1 MFLSKLPY
9 LMILLPLIL
18 SVVPNIIQFK
28 KCGQILYLSTIS
40 IILICCVIIMKPV
53 ISNSFISDSVIMS
66 VISIGME
73 YKIDMMSLLF
83 LFLIFFANFVIF
95 TYSLGGDYQKH
106 KKSNLFY
113 SIYLLNAFAIVGILT
128 TNYLFNLYLFIEI
141 YSFTF
146 YALISSSKT
155 YRFAFLS
162 FKDFINSAIGS
173 IIILLGI
180 VFLYTITGS
189 SNISDVANKITFIG
203 SENLLLTKL
212 IFILLVFGI
221 ALKFFGLWIY
231 ISKCRTNIYK
241 DYLSLFSL
249 FFVKVMIGV
258 FVLTKIIF
266 ILFDALPIN
275 QIFHFDKLLFV
286 LANVIILRGLYVSYY
301 KAKNLTSLAFYNL
314 YMIIG
319 FILMSISLNNI
330 YGLEAL
336 FIFVIEYVLVGLLLL
351 IFSSHLYKVLSTTE
365 ITNLWFLRTL
375 KKDKYVPLEFS
386 LFLKVNIPLSL
397 GFWGFLFL
405 IRSSVQDGFF
415 KYISTIIII
424 FYFLFNSLIFIKS
437 IKVIFL
443 GKYWKQHQISLA
455 KALVADYNRFYVYI
469 INVLIVVNVFSI
481 ILFYFIYRY
490 VSLLVIE
497 LY

>member
-1 MFLSKLPY
+1 MLLSKLPY
-9 LMILLPLIL
+9 LMLFLPLIL
-18 SVVPNIIQFK
+18 SAVPNIIQFK
-28 KCGQILYLSTIS
+28 KCGQILYFSTIS
-40 IILICCVIIMKPV
+40 IILICCMIIIKPV
-53 ISNSFISDSVIMS
+53 ISSSFVSDSVIMG
-66 VISIGME
+66 VISIGTE

-83 LFLIFFANFVIF
+83 LFLIFFANLVIF
-95 TYSLGGDYQKH
+95 IYNLSGDYQKH

-113 SIYLLNAFAIVGILT
+113 SIYLLNAFAIVGVLT

-141 YSFTF
+141 YLFTF

-162 FKDFINSAIGS
+162 FKDFINSAVGS

-189 SNISDVANKITFIG
+189 ANIDDVANKITFVG

-212 IFILLVFGI
+212 IFVLLIFGI

-249 FFVKVMIGV
+249 FFVKVIIGV
-258 FVLTKIIF
+258 FVLTKVIF
-266 ILFDALPIN
+266 VLFDALPLN
-275 QIFHFDKLLFV
+275 QIFHFDKLLFI
-286 LANVIILRGLYVSYY
+286 LANVMVLRGLYVSYY
-301 KAKNLTSLAFYNL
+301 KAKNLTSIAFYNL
-314 YMIIG
+314 YTIIG
-319 FILMSISLNNI
+319 FILITISLNNV

-365 ITNLWFLRTL
+365 VTNLWFLRTL
-375 KKDKYVPLEFS
+375 KKDKYIPLACS
-386 LFLKVNIPLSL
+386 LFLKANVPLSL
-397 GFWGFLFL
+397 GFWGFWFL

-415 KYISTIIII
+415 KYFSTIIII
-424 FYFLFNSLIFIKS
+424 GYFLFNALIFVRTIG
-437 IKVIFL
+437 VIFFE
-443 GKYWKQHQISLA
+443 KYWKQHHISMA
-455 KALVADYNRFYVYI
+455 KALVNDYNRFYIYI
-469 INVLIVVNVFSI
+469 INALIVVNILSI
-481 ILFYFIYRY
+481 TLFYFIHRY
-490 VSLLVIE
+490 VHLLAIE